1 MGTVRI
7 KLVRGGLLDMYL
19 GHSFKV
25 QIRKKFLFVSY
36 WETITEV
43 HFIGSALEVKE
54 LIEEGKVII

>member
-25 QIRKKFLFVSY
+25 QIRKTFLFVSY
-36 WETITEV
+36 WETIADECA
-43 HFIGSALEVKE
+43 IESALEVKK
-54 LIEEGKVII
+54 LIEEGKVIV